1 LTNLENP
8 ELGDPKENLV
18 DIRDL
23 AIAYPTPQ
31 GQLLAVD
38 GVNLTIKKG
47 ETLGLVGE
55 SGCGKT
61 TLGLSLLGMNAPGKV
76 IAGSINVDSID
87 VLALR
92 GDSLR
97 RYRWEKTSMVFQ
109 SAMNALDPV
118 RTIESQI
125 VETMM
130 QHRKI
135 SKEEARTR
143 VKELLE
149 LVNIDRE
156 RGQSYP
162 HELSGGM
169 KQRVVI
175 VMAICLSPTLLIA
188 DEPTTALDVVVQAG
202 VLRTLKG
209 LQDRFG
215 LTSIIISHDVS
226 IMSEM
231 GNRLAVMYAGK
242 IVEIGDTNTVINAPQ
257 HPYTQALLSAVP
269 VIGNELKIKGIPGS
283 PPSLIAPPVGCR
295 FAPRCPYAFQKCS
308 VEEPK
313 LNFDG
318 VDTVA
323 CWLR

>member
-1 LTNLENP
+1 MVSVGSDGSEETS
-8 ELGDPKENLV
+8 DLV

-23 AIAYPTPQ
+23 AIAYSTPQ
-31 GQLLAVD
+31 GRELLAVD

-61 TLGLSLLGMNAPGKV
+61 TLGLSLLGMNSPGRV
-76 IAGSINVDSID
+76 VGGSIKVDSID
-87 VLALR
+87 VLALK

-97 RYRWEKTSMVFQ
+97 RYRWEKTAMVFQ
-109 SAMNALDPV
+109 SAMNALDPD

-130 QHRKI
+130 QHRKM
-135 SKEEARTR
+135 SKAEARSH
-143 VKELLE
+143 VEELLE

-156 RGQSYP
+156 RAMSYP

-175 VMAICLSPTLLIA
+175 VMAICLSPSLLIA

-209 LQDRFG
+209 LQEQFG
-215 LTSIIISHDVS
+215 LTTIIISHDMS
-226 IMSEM
+226 IMGEM
-231 GNRLAVMYAGK
+231 SDRLAVMYAGK
-242 IVEIGDTNTVINAPQ
+242 IVEVGETKTMIDHPQ
-257 HPYTQALLSAVP
+257 
-269 VIGNELKIKGIPGS
+269 
-283 PPSLIAPPVGCR
+283 
-295 FAPRCPYAFQKCS
+295 
-308 VEEPK
+308 
-313 LNFDG
+313 
-318 VDTVA
+318 
-323 CWLR
+323 